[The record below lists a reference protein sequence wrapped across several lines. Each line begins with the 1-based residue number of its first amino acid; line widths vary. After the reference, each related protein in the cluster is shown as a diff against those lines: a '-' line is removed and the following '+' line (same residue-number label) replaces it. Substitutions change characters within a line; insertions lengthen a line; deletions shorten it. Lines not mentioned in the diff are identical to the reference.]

1 MSPVRVWWVGWNAD
15 HLGSGRGTPCVPPS
29 RSEPSPLPGRS
40 GLRTGG
46 EWSFRVWSLRSLFG
60 QALTY
65 LLSDIHHISEGC
77 VRPIRSAADKCSVP
91 HTHNTFGDRI
101 FTSDI
106 QRLPAFSVQWV
117 TGLLGAM
124 CWYSWMAI
132 GTNFLSPVTKNKASG
147 THSWNTHTQTV

>member
-101 FTSDI
+101 FTAASPCVWSNVPPLFTSTGP
-106 QRLPAFSVQWV
+106 QLRSVQA
-117 TGLLGAM
+117 LAE
-124 CWYSWMAI
+124 
-132 GTNFLSPVTKNKASG
+132 
-147 THSWNTHTQTV
+147 NTR